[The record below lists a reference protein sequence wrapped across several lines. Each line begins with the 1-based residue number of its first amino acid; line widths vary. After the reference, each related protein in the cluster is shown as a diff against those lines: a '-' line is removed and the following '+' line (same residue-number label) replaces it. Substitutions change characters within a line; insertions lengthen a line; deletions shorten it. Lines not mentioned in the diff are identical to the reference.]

1 MENFLLQRELTISC
15 SRTERGK
22 HMQLGIRLHDI
33 KKAPLE
39 ERLAIAK
46 EQGFLCGHLALSKV
60 ITEYPVDD
68 GALTPGYA
76 MYLKKIFAKNDLD
89 IAVLGCYLNLANPDE
104 GQLAKITH
112 RYLAHIRFASLLGVG
127 VVGTETGAVNEAYKF
142 EEKNHS
148 DEALDI
154 FIQNVKPVI
163 SYAEKMSPL
172 GNASALDCAN
182 YIVVMFS
189 DLTKMVTMQNLFH
202 DGGFSFTG
210 VTQAVIEQME
220 K

>member
-76 MYLKKIFAKNDLD
+76 MYLKKIFAKNDLV

-154 FIQNVKPVI
+154 FLARDLKKTHQH
-163 SYAEKMSPL
+163 
-172 GNASALDCAN
+172 LDPDEEIEVEAWEL
-182 YIVVMFS
+182 S
-189 DLTKMVTMQNLFH
+189 DLLKRIYAGELT
-202 DGGFSFTG
+202 DGKTVSAILAYACKAG
-210 VTQAVIEQME
+210 Q